1 MAEGR
6 RKHIFSRNS
15 IQVGGFLSTYITW
28 SISYCRFYPGF
39 SRSQVAIS
47 KSARKNL
54 RDFCRM
60 SGDFRFFGGCG
71 DHRFRPSHVEDEV
84 LSRCGCSRVAESWS
98 KGSEPRSHL
107 ADAEPDLVAS
117 NYAPINLHGKEH
129 STKKMKKTCPRSI
142 EYRTWG
148 ILQFTEWTSI
158 NNKWSSSI
166 AGVK

>member
-60 SGDFRFFGGCG
+60 SGDFRFLGAVGITGFDQVMLRMKSCL
-71 DHRFRPSHVEDEV
+71 V
-84 LSRCGCSRVAESWS
+84 CGCSRVAESWS
-98 KGSEPRSHL
+98 KGLEPRSHL

-117 NYAPINLHGKEH
+117 NYAPILAWQRTFYEKDE
-129 STKKMKKTCPRSI
+129 KTCPRSI